1 MSQLQSKGWHNLS
14 VLLLIIFFLFGCEKS
29 VKEEEKTEKND
40 SSSSEINQSNKTVKK
55 ASEIDPTKTDISPVG
70 EDVLSEAEMWAE
82 YKAAKD
88 AALEAKEKENLE
100 DLKLALLRAASFA
113 KKLDRP
119 DIVAWQLNNIGYYS
133 IQEFKKKTD
142 YDQRMHTIETLNY
155 GEEKKEYIAKTRK
168 VFQEQM
174 SLLTVAEKHLSDALE
189 FDKKLNDKNRTEKI
203 NSNLRFIEWV
213 QNFTIIE
220 NKLLQG

>member
-1 MSQLQSKGWHNLS
+1 MAEMRSKGWHNLS
-14 VLLLIIFFLFGCEKS
+14 MLLTLILLVFGCEKN
-29 VKEEEKTEKND
+29 VKEEEKTEKTD
-40 SSSSEINQSNKTVKK
+40 SISSEINQSNNAVKK
-55 ASEIDPTKTDISPVG
+55 APEINPTKTDISPVG
-70 EDVLSEAEMWAE
+70 EGGLSEAEMWAE

-88 AALEAKEKENLE
+88 AAQEAKEKENLE

-113 KKLDRP
+113 KKLNRP

-142 YDQRMHTIETLNY
+142 YDERMHTIETLNY
-155 GEEKKEYIAKTRK
+155 GEEKKEYIAKTQK
-168 VFQEQM
+168 IFQEQM

-220 NKLLQG
+220 NKPPQS